1 MSNLIEKIWNYEYN
15 PAEKHIVCLTEIKTK
30 NDELDAMER
39 EFLATLDS
47 DSKLIFDKI
56 MCKYFDLLDYLLAD
70 AYTKGVKFAG
80 RLFYEIMTNEE

>member
-15 PAEKHIVCLTEIKTK
+15 PAEKHIVCLTEIKSK

-39 EFLATLDS
+39 EFLA
-47 DSKLIFDKI
+47 
-56 MCKYFDLLDYLLAD
+56 KYFDLLDYLLAD
-70 AYTKGVKFAG
+70 AYTKGAKFAG

>member
-15 PAEKHIVCLTEIKTK
+15 PTEKHIVCLTEIKSK
-30 NDELDAMER
+30 NDELNAMER

-70 AYTKGVKFAG
+70 A
-80 RLFYEIMTNEE
+80 